1 MMTAARTTQSA
12 ATPSAATPS
21 GATPS
26 GATGPRAV
34 GRPDCAARPVS
45 SRAATLLD
53 RADELLSA
61 AAGTPEPSERFHLAY
76 LAALRGAGAVLAG
89 AELRAVHRPA
99 RRPRTRNAW
108 VLMARAEPGF
118 AVWADFFAD
127 RSDTRAAI
135 EAGVTRSV
143 PADEA
148 SRFYDEVGRFLHEV
162 EDYLTGADDR
172 SGGAEP
178 GSGAGRRSA

>member
-1 MMTAARTTQSA
+1 M
-12 ATPSAATPS
+12 
-21 GATPS
+21 
-26 GATGPRAV
+26 
-34 GRPDCAARPVS
+34 S

-178 GSGAGRRSA
+178 GSGPGRRSA

>member
-12 ATPSAATPS
+12 ATPSA
-21 GATPS
+21 ATPS

-127 RSDTRAAI
+127 RSDTRAAR
-135 EAGVTRSV
+135 VTRAV
-143 PADEA
+143 PADGA
-148 SRFYDEVGRFLHEV
+148 SRVYDAGGRFRHGA
-162 EDYLTGADDR
+162 EDYRPGADDR

>member
-1 MMTAARTTQSA
+1 MMVTSRTAQ
-12 ATPSAATPS
+12 
-21 GATPS
+21 S

-34 GRPDCAARPVS
+34 GRSDCAARPVS

-89 AELRAVHRPA
+89 AELRAVRPA

-108 VLMARAEPGF
+108 VLMARAEPEF
-118 AVWADFFAD
+118 AAWADFFAD

-162 EDYLTGADDR
+162 EDYLTSADDPSASGNSR
-172 SGGAEP
+172 SGDD
-178 GSGAGRRSA
+178 RRSA

>member
-1 MMTAARTTQSA
+1 M
-12 ATPSAATPS
+12 
-21 GATPS
+21 
-26 GATGPRAV
+26 
-34 GRPDCAARPVS
+34 S

-61 AAGTPEPSERFHLAY
+61 AAGTPEPSERFHLSY

-89 AELRAVHRPA
+89 AELRAVRPV

-172 SGGAEP
+172 SGGADP
-178 GSGAGRRSA
+178 GSGAGRRTA